1 MGFVLRRSML
11 ALVLFGLT
19 ACALLT
25 DLDGLSGDPGGSLPD
40 GARDSAADRS
50 DATTVDPDAGAKDDA
65 GDAGPTADAG
75 LECTP
80 ITGPSCTPGDC
91 VTKTLY
97 AKSGAYIRRIVT
109 DPAAVYWI
117 EADSTVY
124 PPPAGARIMRADR
137 AGATDASRATELASL
152 VGATSLVLDQGYVYL
167 GVWQAADGG
176 GGSSK
181 VVRLKADCAPP
192 CAVEDVATSSVWIK
206 KKIDRLV
213 HASPGVLIA
222 CGENLVSRV
231 NVNGSV
237 ALLDNAGYGVA
248 CAVTDRTLYTS
259 SSQATGVREVPPDGT
274 QAAKIFAPLPDGG
287 GGMFSMATD
296 CDTIFGGR
304 HSPETI
310 ASVSLATGEVTA
322 PFAPLTHAVDD
333 LAADA
338 LWLYGTSYGKTAVLR
353 IDKADGGVAVIESI
367 LTSTIATDA
376 LGVYWGAL
384 DGTGAVRM
392 MVK

>member
-1 MGFVLRRSML
+1 MLRRSML
-11 ALVLFGLT
+11 ALVLVGLT

-25 DLDGLSGDPGGSLPD
+25 DLDGLSGNPGGSLPD
-40 GARDSAADRS
+40 GARESAADRS
-50 DATTVDPDAGAKDDA
+50 DATNGDTDAGPNDDA

-80 ITGPSCTPGDC
+80 VAGPSCTPGDC

-97 AKSGAYIRRIVT
+97 AKSGVYIRRIVT
-109 DPAAVYWI
+109 DPTAVYWI
-117 EADSTVY
+117 ETDSTAY
-124 PPPAGARIMRADR
+124 PPPASARIMRADR
-137 AGATDASRATELASL
+137 TGATDASRATELTSL
-152 VGATSLVLDQGYVYL
+152 AGVTSLVLDQGYVYL

-176 GGSSK
+176 GSSK
-181 VVRLKADCAPP
+181 VVKLKADCAPP
-192 CAVEDVATSSVWIK
+192 CAVEDVATSSVWNK

-213 HASPGVLIA
+213 HASPGVLVA

-237 ALLDNAGYGVA
+237 ALLDTPGYGVT
-248 CAVTDRTLYTS
+248 CAVTDRMLYTS
-259 SSQATGVREVPPDGT
+259 SPQAAGVREVPPDGT
-274 QAAKIFAPLPDGG
+274 QAAQIFAPLPDG

-296 CDTIFGGR
+296 CDTIFGSR

-310 ASVSLATGEVTA
+310 AAVSLATREVTA
-322 PFAPLTHAVDD
+322 PFASVTHAVED
-333 LAADA
+333 LTADA
-338 LWLYGTSYGKTAVLR
+338 RWLYGASYGKTAVLR

-367 LTSTIATDA
+367 LTSTVATDD